1 MSHTHHSKHMSRM
14 YHINCTNHGNYTHHM
29 NHTDQRHHARDKK
42 NIRQINRVNY
52 MHYMNLISIRQLCDI
67 TATVNTAFQRGPSK
81 ISKSLPPLMLIINR
95 NSVFKIIVYRRTDV
109 LDIQF
114 SLFYFCL
121 HVSWSCGQNVIP
133 NIFRTKTKSL
143 TLVLQYCRYISLS
156 KDQLF
161 FPQFLQRDIKH
172 DTIFDC
178 SQITDRFLFSV
189 KKSFAKSDKL
199 YM

>member
-1 MSHTHHSKHMSRM
+1 MDRGRGRGSNYDYHFIIKKITEEFEGEYNQMSHTHHSKHMSHM

-109 LDIQF
+109 LDI
-114 SLFYFCL
+114 
-121 HVSWSCGQNVIP
+121 
-133 NIFRTKTKSL
+133 
-143 TLVLQYCRYISLS
+143 
-156 KDQLF
+156 
-161 FPQFLQRDIKH
+161 
-172 DTIFDC
+172 
-178 SQITDRFLFSV
+178 
-189 KKSFAKSDKL
+189 
-199 YM
+199 